1 MLSSNSE
8 NKTSPS
14 LFSDNHETDEISSI
28 NEHQDTLFSYFS
40 KILQFEYRTPQNRD
54 DFSTTLEIAFN
65 DCFKINQEKSL
76 AHSKKRVKIFEVVRS
91 SKVDLFTKLEDYLF
105 KEKENTFMKRKRYK
119 DKRCRR
125 ENQDNIRKKI
135 KRGFLNNALIPKI
148 NMIIKKHGG
157 KFFFEI
163 FKQHFVSDVTRK
175 NNMEL
180 YNMTLEEIFK
190 KKELYHQTEL
200 NSYYYNLK
208 LINSKEIQENK
219 ELKNTIILNIKL
231 FKIFEEYINSK
242 EFNIDEINRLK
253 SKKMKDSYIK
263 RYIHLAKN
271 FINFIL
277 E

>member
-40 KILQFEYRTPQNRD
+40 KILQFEYRTPQNID

-219 ELKNTIILNIKL
+219 ELKNILNIKL

>member
-1 MLSSNSE
+1 MISTNSGNATE
-8 NKTSPS
+8 ALILN
-14 LFSDNHETDEISSI
+14 SDHETDEISSI
-28 NEHQDTLFSYFS
+28 NEYFDTSFSLFSELPP
-40 KILQFEYRTPQNRD
+40 IENRIPLD
-54 DFSTTLEIAFN
+54 EEEFLNTLELAVN
-65 DCFKINQEKSL
+65 DCFKIKNENSMKQVKNS
-76 AHSKKRVKIFEVVRS
+76 RKIFEVIRPE
-91 SKVDLFTKLEDYLF
+91 KIELFSKLEGDLF
-105 KEKENTFMKRKRYK
+105 KEEENSLINRKRYK
-119 DKRCRR
+119 IKRSRR

-148 NMIIKKHGG
+148 NMIIKKQGG

-180 YNMTLEEIFK
+180 FNMTLEEIFR
-190 KKELYHQTEL
+190 KKELYNEIEL

-208 LINSKEIQENK
+208 LINNKEIQENK
-219 ELKNTIILNIKL
+219 ELKNILNLKL

-242 EFNIDEINRLK
+242 ELNIDEIKRLK
-253 SKKMKDSYIK
+253 SKNMKDSYIK

-271 FINFIL
+271 FIKFIT